1 MLRFYCK
8 FDDSSMDG
16 DLKIMY
22 NGEWYYMP
30 FCEKLSL
37 KFQPEFRKMVGTL
50 HMQYDRDKREARDF
64 ISGKIKKVKRIKFKD
79 GDELCFK

>member
-1 MLRFYCK
+1 
-8 FDDSSMDG
+8 
-16 DLKIMY
+16 
-22 NGEWYYMP
+22 
-30 FCEKLSL
+30 
-37 KFQPEFRKMVGTL
+37 MVGTL